1 MEIIDWY
8 RCRWDIE
15 VFFHVLKNGCR
26 VEALQL
32 STRTRLALGIYRA
45 VSPRVVH
52 CLPMFRHRS

>member
-1 MEIIDWY
+1 M
-8 RCRWDIE
+8 
-15 VFFHVLKNGCR
+15 KNGCR